1 MWDPP
6 RSRAC
11 IRRSPRRSV
20 ARTSTPS
27 RETCAP
33 PPMAAPRAKPDT
45 GAPRPPDRPPTGTG
59 TRARIALAPELDHPH
74 AKLIQTSPLSPSRPF
89 ISLPLLVLVAAVAL
103 GWNLS
108 GYRLFDPDEG
118 RNAEVAR
125 EMAHSNDYVVPH
137 LDGLP
142 YLDKPIVYFAAA
154 AAMMELFGPT
164 EAAARLP
171 AYLATLATIA
181 LLVRFAR
188 RRWGEEAGWLAGLAY
203 ATMVLPLA
211 YARTAIFDST
221 LTLCTT
227 AAILWF
233 ADERPVAA
241 WAAMAA
247 GALTKGPIAIAI
259 PLLALVPHAL
269 ATATSVRRLFS
280 WRGLALFGAIA
291 LPWFIVVSIQHPD
304 FPGYVFL
311 RETLQRVTT
320 RSFHRTAPFWYYLP
334 IVPVAA
340 FPWIVP
346 ALGRISNW
354 RWAWLARRVNA
365 EAQDSIFLAC
375 WILGPLLFFSVN
387 QSKLPQYVLPLMPA
401 FALAAARGL
410 DGGIGVGGRTYA
422 VIAGLL
428 GIALVSLTIWLPA
441 PISLTPAERAA
452 IPQTALA
459 LGIALLISAALV
471 WYAGR
476 VERPRPALVVMGY
489 ALTVMAMPIV
499 SGQLLVAVGEER
511 SSAAIARVIQNV
523 RPTVKGVA
531 DVEVVGVSAFPTSLP
546 FYLRRQVLLAA
557 ATARELTSN
566 FVIDYQEQFRQGSA
580 SPLRPADYWRDR
592 ARDCPTPAVF
602 LARANDARVRAQ
614 LDSVLPLL
622 AVEGKYAAYGPC
634 AASSVR

>member
-1 MWDPP
+1 M
-6 RSRAC
+6 
-11 IRRSPRRSV
+11 
-20 ARTSTPS
+20 
-27 RETCAP
+27 
-33 PPMAAPRAKPDT
+33 
-45 GAPRPPDRPPTGTG
+45 
-59 TRARIALAPELDHPH
+59 
-74 AKLIQTSPLSPSRPF
+74 
-89 ISLPLLVLVAAVAL
+89 LVLVAAVAL

-188 RRWGEEAGWLAGLAY
+188 RRWGDEAGWLAGLAY

-247 GALTKGPIAIAI
+247 GALTKGPIAVAI

-269 ATATSVRRLFS
+269 ATARPVRRVFP

-291 LPWFIVVSIQHPD
+291 LPWFIVVSIEHPD

-334 IVPVAA
+334 IVPVGA

-346 ALGRISNW
+346 ALARVRHW
-354 RWAWLARRVNA
+354 RATWDARRDPA
-365 EAQDSIFLAC
+365 ASEPLLLAC
-375 WILGPLLFFSVN
+375 WVIVPLLFLSLN
-387 QSKLPQYVLPLMPA
+387 QSKLPQYVLPLIPA
-401 FALAAARGL
+401 LALAATRTLVAGGSHTAARAYV
-410 DGGIGVGGRTYA
+410 GVAT
-422 VIAGLL
+422 IAGL
-428 GIALVSLTIWLPA
+428 ALVALTRWLPA
-441 PISLTPAERAA
+441 PITLTPAEKAA
-452 IPQTALA
+452 
-459 LGIALLISAALV
+459 SAAV
-471 WYAGR
+471 ASATAA
-476 VERPRPALVVMGY
+476 AL
-489 ALTVMAMPIV
+489 
-499 SGQLLVAVGEER
+499 ER
-511 SSAAIARVIQNV
+511 SGGTG
-523 RPTVKGVA
+523 TVLGVLA
-531 DVEVVGVSAFPTSLP
+531 YAPSLP
-546 FYLRRQVLLAA
+546 FYLGRPIAV
-557 ATARELTSN
+557 ATETGRELTSN
-566 FVIDYQEQFRQGSA
+566 YIADNVERFRSVPD
-580 SPLRPADYWRDR
+580 SPLLPADYWRETL
-592 ARDCPTPAVF
+592 ARCPMPTVF
-602 LARANDARVRAQ
+602 LTGAGHRDARAALGAA
-614 LDSVLPLL
+614 LPLL
-622 AVEGKYAAYGPC
+622 AADDHYAAYGPC
-634 AASSVR
+634 RPSQPPQPPQPPRRGGGVR